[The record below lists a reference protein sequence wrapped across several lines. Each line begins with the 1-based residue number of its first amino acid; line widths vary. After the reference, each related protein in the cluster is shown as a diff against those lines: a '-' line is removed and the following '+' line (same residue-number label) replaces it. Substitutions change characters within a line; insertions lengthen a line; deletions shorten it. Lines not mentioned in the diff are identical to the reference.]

1 MKKNLNYYMSL
12 PYKIEIEPIPGKEGG
27 GYVARLPQFGKAGII
42 GDGETAEEALAD
54 LHENQ
59 KLRFERYLKEGT
71 DIPEPEAHQEEFSGR
86 FVVRL
91 PKFLHRELAL
101 SAKQNHVSLN
111 QYVIALLSMNFKKE
125 NAKLIPVLNS

>member
-54 LHENQ
+54 LQKNQ
-59 KLRFERYLKEGT
+59 KLRFERYLKEGI
-71 DIPEPEAHQEEFSGR
+71 DIPEPEAYQEEFSGR
-86 FVVRL
+86 FVVRI
-91 PKFLHRELAL
+91 PRFLHKELVL

-111 QYVIALLSMNFKKE
+111 QYVTALLSMNFRSP
-125 NAKLIPVLNS
+125 AGDCIPLP